1 MSVYKKL
8 VVDLV
13 AKYKIYTFLTEPMS
27 ECTLCL
33 FSHAHYC
40 NLRLSFHY
48 FV

>member
-27 ECTLCL
+27 ECTLC
-33 FSHAHYC
+33 
-40 NLRLSFHY
+40 
-48 FV
+48 FVQSCIGDKSYLV